1 MRKTEI
7 MKSKA
12 IYIVLIK
19 AMTGL
24 GRFSRKLFG
33 YEYTHIAVSLTD
45 ELCDFVT
52 FSRRRHYTPFDA
64 GFMHEKREH
73 YAFGKYDSAQVKV
86 FKIPVT
92 EDIYNRIV
100 NFVNEVENDS
110 DYVFN
115 FYSMLT
121 MPVIHGFKIYKSYN
135 CMSFVGRILELTG
148 EISMD
153 RKYYRY
159 SIKEFDRLLE
169 GFENSTFNLKKSS
182 DDIDYMSKA
191 GIFKN
196 IGQYIVLNAILTYR
210 LIFKSMVKF

>member
-1 MRKTEI
+1 
-7 MKSKA
+7 MKDKA
-12 IYIVLIK
+12 IYVVLIK

-33 YEYTHIAVSLTD
+33 YDYTHIAVSLTE

-73 YAFGKYDSAQVKV
+73 YAFGKYDSVQVKV

-92 EDIYNRIV
+92 DEAYERI
-100 NFVNEVENDS
+100 NDFVTEVEQDRQ
-110 DYVFN
+110 YVFN
-115 FYSMLT
+115 FFSMLT
-121 MPVIHGFKIYKSYN
+121 MPVIHGFRIYKAYN
-135 CMSFVGRILELTG
+135 CMSFVGRILELSG
-148 EISMD
+148 EVAMN

-159 SIKEFDRLLE
+159 SIKEFDRLLSE
-169 GFENSTFNLKKSS
+169 YENSEFDLKKNS
-182 DDIDYMSKA
+182 DDDDYMVRVN
-191 GIFKN
+191 IFKN
-196 IGQYIVLNAILTYR
+196 IGQYLALNAILMYR

>member
-1 MRKTEI
+1 MKNKT
-7 MKSKA
+7 

-33 YEYTHIAVSLTD
+33 YEYTHIAVSLTE

-73 YAFGKYDSAQVKV
+73 YAFGKYNSVQVKV

-92 EDIYNRIV
+92 EEAYTRIV
-100 NFVNEVENDS
+100 DFVTEVENDK
-110 DYVFN
+110 DYMFN
-115 FYSMLT
+115 FFSMLT
-121 MPVIHGFKIYKSYN
+121 MPVLHGFKIYKTYN
-135 CMSFVGRILELTG
+135 CMSFVGRILELTD
-148 EISMD
+148 EVSMN
-153 RKYYRY
+153 RKYYKY
-159 SIKEFDRLLE
+159 SIKEFDRLL
-169 GFENSTFNLKKSS
+169 GRFENSTVDLEKI
-182 DDIDYMSKA
+182 DDDSDYMIKIN
-191 GIFKN
+191 IFKN
-196 IGQYIVLNAILTYR
+196 IGQYIVLNTILMYR